1 MNNSVFI
8 CGELAKWPSKYKL
21 AKILRTGGLKVNVGS
36 YSIRIKELPNF
47 VFQEYGRDLGKPH
60 IEADAESLEIMLD
73 EAGIVSK
80 LLANAGI
87 KHRFEIYNDT
97 NNMVG
102 YLHHKWPINPE
113 KELS

>member
-47 VFQEYGRDLGKPH
+47 VFQEYGGDLGDPH
-60 IEADAESLEIMLD
+60 IDADADSAEIMRI
-73 EAGIVSK
+73 EAKRVSDA
-80 LLANAGI
+80 LTNAGI
-87 KHRFEIYNDT
+87 KHRFEIYDNC
-97 NNMVG
+97 NEQMAG
-102 YLHHKWPINPE
+102 YLHHDWPRE
-113 KELS
+113 K